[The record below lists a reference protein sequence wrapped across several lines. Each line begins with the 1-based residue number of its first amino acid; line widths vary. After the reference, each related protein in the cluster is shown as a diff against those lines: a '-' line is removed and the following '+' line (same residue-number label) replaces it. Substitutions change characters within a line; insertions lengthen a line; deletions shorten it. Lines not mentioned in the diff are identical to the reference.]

1 MQGAKLAHH
10 KAIQSGFSNILVCAS
25 SRRPEKRSIDLEG
38 SPEMEQL
45 VKADAPAGKADGGL
59 TSAGLKVL
67 VLLAFQN
74 CVKNLVMRAAVQ
86 DSHFMY
92 SAAVIATEGT
102 KCTSSILYVLCTGGT
117 PAGIYTYLRTEWRKF
132 ALLAV
137 PAGIY
142 NFQQTLEY
150 VALRNLNAALFSVLV
165 QTKLLTTAIFSAS
178 LLGKR
183 LRRAQLISLVL
194 LTTGVML
201 AQLRPDRGD
210 SSEGESLTTGI
221 LATLGIALS
230 SGFAAVYTEKVI
242 KRGSQPTDAAVPPVG
257 GLAYFQI
264 QLAMTSLVIE
274 GGWAFITDGA
284 TIRER
289 GLWDGFDYKACI
301 SVFNSAAGGLTVAAV
316 LKHAD
321 AVLKGYATAVSV
333 VLTGLLSM
341 LFFGTTLSVEYAL
354 GMVNVFAAI
363 VLYNVRDLDAHA
375 W

>member
-1 MQGAKLAHH
+1 M
-10 KAIQSGFSNILVCAS
+10 S
-25 SRRPEKRSIDLEG
+25 RPEKRSVDLEATETMAKAKQ
-38 SPEMEQL
+38 SDPNLQE
-45 VKADAPAGKADGGL
+45 VKQDGGI
-59 TSAGLKVL
+59 TRAGLKVL

-74 CVKNLVMRAAVQ
+74 CVKNLVMRAAVSG
-86 DSHFMY
+86 DAHFLY

-102 KCTSSILYVLCTGGT
+102 KCLSSTLYVLCTGGSPQT
-117 PAGIYTYLRTEWRKF
+117 IYLYLRTEWRKF

-165 QTKLLTTAIFSAS
+165 QTKLLTTAIFSAG

-201 AQLRPDRGD
+201 AQLRPDRGEA
-210 SSEGESLTTGI
+210 SNGESVTTGI

-242 KRGSQPTDAAVPPVG
+242 KRVGTTQQTATAPPVS
-257 GLAYFQI
+257 GLAYTQI

-274 GGWAFITDGA
+274 GGWAFATDGA
-284 TIRER
+284 AIRER

-316 LKHAD
+316 LKYAD